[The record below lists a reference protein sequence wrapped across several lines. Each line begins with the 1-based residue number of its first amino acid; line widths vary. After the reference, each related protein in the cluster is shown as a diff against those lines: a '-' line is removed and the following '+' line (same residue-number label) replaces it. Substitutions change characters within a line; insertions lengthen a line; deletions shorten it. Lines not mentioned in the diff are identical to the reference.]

1 MVTPH
6 RVFSEDEHK
15 VLYEYREKYMAATSP
30 TERKAIAKIEMFP
43 ALFNHWRERGISF
56 NTKETVIKTKVC

>member
-1 MVTPH
+1 
-6 RVFSEDEHK
+6 
-15 VLYEYREKYMAATSP
+15 MAATSP